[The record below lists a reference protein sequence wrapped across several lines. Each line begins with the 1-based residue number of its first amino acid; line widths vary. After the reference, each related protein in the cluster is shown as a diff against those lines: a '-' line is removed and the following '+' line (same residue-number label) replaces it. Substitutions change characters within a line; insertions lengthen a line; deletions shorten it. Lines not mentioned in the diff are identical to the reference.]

1 MERANRRA
9 IYRMFLAYLQ
19 WGNFAAADM
28 ARKILLIGL
37 TRARRYTN
45 YWGGRKYDPADKNAS
60 RRARAT
66 RRRPNPRAS
75 FFEAWQKVEAKT
87 THARMMCEWKERY
100 G

>member
-1 MERANRRA
+1 
-9 IYRMFLAYLQ
+9 MFLAYLQ

-60 RRARAT
+60 RKGTGDPAKAEPASIFFRGVAEGRSEDH
-66 RRRPNPRAS
+66 PR
-75 FFEAWQKVEAKT
+75 QDDV
-87 THARMMCEWKERY
+87 
-100 G
+100 

>member
-45 YWGGRKYDPADKNAS
+45 YWGGREVRPGRQERLEKGTGDPAKAEPAS
-60 RRARAT
+60 IFFRGVAEGRSEDH
-66 RRRPNPRAS
+66 PR
-75 FFEAWQKVEAKT
+75 QDDV
-87 THARMMCEWKERY
+87 
-100 G
+100 